1 MKPANADLTHIKR
14 KIRERNELIGA
25 SEKSDDLKSLL
36 TNYRDEAISM
46 PEYQLT
52 LSGIAE
58 IETFYKEIF
67 RRQNIKSVVRS
78 VEEFVDLGQT
88 IVEIG
93 TFKKEYSELNT
104 DVTMVLNGK
113 YYNVWEVQSD
123 GDVKLKGESYGF
135 FHPVDNPEALTIDI
149 KEPRPNSSDHYSK
162 EKISFELKAYNALME
177 KGVRIRDGVLR
188 SEFFTEDA
196 RFMPFA
202 DSTKSGIEQLKP
214 YLIAYST
221 RGNVTI
227 DSIACYT
234 YHHEDLNDF
243 ILEYAMFKVKWR
255 VPDFSGRTEGKGIRI
270 WKRQEDKSLKLYRE
284 IGTHDHLK

>member
-1 MKPANADLTHIKR
+1 
-14 KIRERNELIGA
+14 
-25 SEKSDDLKSLL
+25 
-36 TNYRDEAISM
+36 M
-46 PEYQLT
+46 PEYQPTLT
-52 LSGIAE
+52 GIAD

-67 RRQNIKSVVRS
+67 RRQNIKSIVRS
-78 VEEFVDLGQT
+78 AEEFVDLGQT

-93 TFKKEYSELNT
+93 TFKKEYSELNK

-113 YYNVWEVQSD
+113 YYNVWVLQSD
-123 GDVKLKGESYGF
+123 GGVKLKGESYGF
-135 FHPVDNPEALTIDI
+135 FHPVDNPNALTVDI
-149 KEPRPNSSDHYSK
+149 KKNQPSLSDHYSK
-162 EKISFELKAYNALME
+162 EKIPFELKAYNALME
-177 KGVRIRDGVLR
+177 KGVRMRDGVLR
-188 SEFFTEDA
+188 SEFFTADA

-234 YHHEDLNDF
+234 YHHEDFNDF

-255 VPDFSGRTEGKGIRI
+255 VPDVSGRTEGKGIRI